1 MFLEILQTLIRVLMV
16 FSILIIAFGLAF
28 YIVLSKTKVHKYP
41 NCTEKRE
48 CVFFSCNILLLL
60 LEQFKTPH
68 MSSSHLAFTSIPM
81 SLVRTFS
88 MMLGE
93 VDFVGTY
100 VEPYWYNEL
109 PLPISS
115 FLLLCKTRSN
125 YFNYDYLVLI
135 CCVVLCRLGLF
146 MILMPILLMNLLIG
160 LAVGDIESVRRNAQ
174 LKRLAMQVVLHT
186 ELERKLPQMWLVKAD
201 KSELIEYPNSQK
213 CKLGIFDIVLR
224 KWFCNPFNDES
235 MSISIFGY
243 CMREDFF

>member
-1 MFLEILQTLIRVLMV
+1 MVMFLEILQTLIRVLMV

-28 YIVLSKTKVHKYP
+28 YIVLSKSKVDFVSIAIFLMRILTNSLYFS
-41 NCTEKRE
+41 
-48 CVFFSCNILLLL
+48 VFIYKAMTTHLPTS
-60 LEQFKTPH
+60 Q
-68 MSSSHLAFTSIPM
+68 LAFATIPM

-93 VDFVGTY
+93 MDFVGTY

-115 FLLLCKTRSN
+115 FALLCMFRFLFSDELKIITME
-125 YFNYDYLVLI
+125 L
-135 CCVVLCRLGLF
+135 CVSGLF

-186 ELERKLPQMWLVKAD
+186 ELERKLPQMWLEKAD
-201 KSELIEYPNSQK
+201 KNELIEYPNSQK
-213 CKLGIFDIVLR
+213 CKLGMFDTVLR

-235 MSISIFGY
+235 K
-243 CMREDFF
+243 

>member
-1 MFLEILQTLIRVLMV
+1 
-16 FSILIIAFGLAF
+16 
-28 YIVLSKTKVHKYP
+28 
-41 NCTEKRE
+41 
-48 CVFFSCNILLLL
+48 
-60 LEQFKTPH
+60 
-68 MSSSHLAFTSIPM
+68 M

-93 VDFVGTY
+93 MDFVGTF
-100 VEPYWYNEL
+100 VEPYWFNEL

-115 FLLLCKTRSN
+115 FLLLCKQIIVYNR
-125 YFNYDYLVLI
+125 FNNSTYIFTLYTF
-135 CCVVLCRLGLF
+135 LGLF

-186 ELERKLPQMWLVKAD
+186 ELERKLPQMWLEKAD
-201 KSELIEYPNSQK
+201 KIELIEYPNTQK

-235 MSISIFGY
+235 AFSLA
-243 CMREDFF
+243 